1 MKTNNSSIITPRLL
15 VVSGTDRPG
24 SRTLMLAR
32 QLCAVLKD
40 IGSCPSLLDLSA
52 LPPDFFSPS
61 AYDSRKDP
69 DRPEVREWMEAQ
81 GLVFILPEY
90 NGSFPGALKHY
101 IDLLPFPAALA
112 GKSAAFV
119 GLAAGQWGGGNAV
132 AHLSAILASRGA
144 YIFPER
150 VLIPGAD
157 EEIGEDFVAAAY
169 AERLARLCAGFQI
182 FTEKTATN

>member
-1 MKTNNSSIITPRLL
+1 MNANQSSTAPRLL

-24 SRTLMLAR
+24 SRTLMLAH
-32 QLCAVLKD
+32 QLHGVLEG
-40 IGSCPSLLDLSA
+40 IGACSSLLDLSG
-52 LPPDFFSPS
+52 LPQGFFSPA

-69 DRPEVREWMEAQ
+69 DRPEVRAWMSAQ
-81 GLVFILPEY
+81 GLLFVVPEY

-101 IDLLPFPAALA
+101 IDLLPFPAALS

-132 AHLSAILASRGA
+132 AHLSAILANRGS
-144 YIFPER
+144 YLFPER

-157 EEIGEDFVAAAY
+157 EEIGEGFVTPAY
-169 AERLARLCAGFQI
+169 AERLARLCAGFLI
-182 FTEKTATN
+182 FSEKTAAN